1 MPSSYVIDKERKLVI
16 TTAWGDCNA
25 EDVLEFRKQVLRD
38 SDFDP
43 SFSQLADFTGVTKVD
58 VSPDEVR
65 MLATK
70 SPFSTQ
76 SRRALVADNQVIFGL
91 SKMFGILRNLRG
103 EKLIRVFRSRS
114 EALDWLLEKDKAA

>member
-16 TTAWGDCNA
+16 TTAWGDCTA
-25 EDVLEFRKQVLRD
+25 DDVLEFRKQVLKDR
-38 SDFDP
+38 DFDP

-103 EKLIRVFRSRS
+103 EKLIRVFRTRS
-114 EALDWLLEKDKAA
+114 EALDWLLERNKAA

>member
-103 EKLIRVFRSRS
+103 EKLIRVFRTRS

>member
-25 EDVLEFRKQVLRD
+25 DDVLEFRKQVLKDR
-38 SDFDP
+38 DFDP

-103 EKLIRVFRSRS
+103 EKLIRVFRTRS

>member
-25 EDVLEFRKQVLRD
+25 DDVLEFRKQVLKD
-38 SDFDP
+38 GDFDP
-43 SFSQLADFTGVTKVD
+43 TFSQLADFTGVTKVD

-65 MLATK
+65 MLAAI
-70 SPFSTQ
+70 SPFSPQ

-103 EKLIRVFRSRS
+103 EKLIRVFRTRS

>member
-25 EDVLEFRKQVLRD
+25 DDVLEFRKQVLRD
-38 SDFDP
+38 RDFDP

-103 EKLIRVFRSRS
+103 EKLIRVFRTRS

>member
-25 EDVLEFRKQVLRD
+25 DDVLEFRKQVLKDR
-38 SDFDP
+38 DFDP

-70 SPFSTQ
+70 SLFSTQ

-91 SKMFGILRNLRG
+91 SKMFGILRSLRG
-103 EKLIRVFRSRS
+103 EKLIRVFRTRS

>member
-16 TTAWGDCNA
+16 TTAWGDCTTD
-25 EDVLEFRKQVLRD
+25 DVLEFRKRVLSDR
-38 SDFDP
+38 DFDP
-43 SFSQLADFTGVTKVD
+43 NFSQLADFTCITRAD

-65 MLATK
+65 MLAAI
-70 SPFSTQ
+70 SPFSPQ
-76 SRRALVADNQVIFGL
+76 SRRALVANNQMVFGI

-103 EKLIRVFRSRS
+103 EKLIRVFRTRQ

>member
-16 TTAWGDCNA
+16 TTAWGDCSA
-25 EDVLEFRKQVLRD
+25 DDVLEFRKQVLKDR
-38 SDFDP
+38 DFDP

-103 EKLIRVFRSRS
+103 EKLIRVFRTRN

>member
-16 TTAWGDCNA
+16 TTAWGDCTA
-25 EDVLEFRKQVLRD
+25 DDVLEFRKQVLKDR
-38 SDFDP
+38 DFDP

-103 EKLIRVFRSRS
+103 EKLIRVFRTRS

>member
-103 EKLIRVFRSRS
+103 EKLIRVFRTRN

>member
-16 TTAWGDCNA
+16 TTAWGDCKA
-25 EDVLEFRKQVLRD
+25 DDVLEFRKQVLRD
-38 SDFDP
+38 RDFDP

-103 EKLIRVFRSRS
+103 EKLIRVFRTRS

>member
-25 EDVLEFRKQVLRD
+25 DDVLEFRKQVLKDR
-38 SDFDP
+38 DFDP

-103 EKLIRVFRSRS
+103 EKLIRVFRTRN

>member
-25 EDVLEFRKQVLRD
+25 DDVLEFRKQVLKDR
-38 SDFDP
+38 DFDP

-76 SRRALVADNQVIFGL
+76 SRRALVADNQMIFGL

-103 EKLIRVFRSRS
+103 EKLIRVFRTRN